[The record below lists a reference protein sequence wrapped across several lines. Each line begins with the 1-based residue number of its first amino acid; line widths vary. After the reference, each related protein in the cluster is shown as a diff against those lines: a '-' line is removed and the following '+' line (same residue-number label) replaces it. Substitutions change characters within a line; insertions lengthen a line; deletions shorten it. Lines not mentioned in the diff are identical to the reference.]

1 MNDATEISAI
11 GKTISLKNAQSL
23 KKAIATIMELLVDTK
38 ALNES
43 EIEELIAIAKKE
55 SVEAGEDP
63 SKLVPEIE
71 HVKEESVAASAPEEV
86 VIPEKTE
93 EPESIELPEEEP
105 EEKPEQVEAPIQAI
119 ASLKEVIERTSW
131 SQRLRTTLDLFHSRF
146 RDLNAVTDERLKKT
160 MNVEPEKR
168 EAEIEAT
175 VADLDAILSSLR
187 RDRPKP
193 TEEWLDH
200 YPMFCSAA
208 EEGGSGQAIAFDF
221 PIEAASEDD
230 PNRHPVQGILFRID
244 EPSEAIPAIGPGLPL
259 LIPREVAESV
269 VNSVSGLPLDAH
281 DNLDQH
287 ANTEIAGVMQ
297 AASIQDND
305 FVVSGLLWPW
315 SQSKKV
321 QAIARDT
328 DKLGMSMNAVAKGVP
343 ALHNGTKVFKIEKLR
358 LLGANILH
366 SAKATYR
373 KTRLISASEFVP
385 DGEDGGVM
393 IPITA
398 SASASGIEP
407 EVNLPEDVPLPASPK
422 PAHPNPRNP
431 KMDDEIKIQLAA
443 LTDSVN
449 TTVKNLGNTV
459 IELNNELESLRG
471 ELQEVRRD
479 YEARQE
485 AIQAAARE
493 KTEQT
498 QMERLSQEIQA
509 AVAKAVNPSGAPS
522 RRTYGIAAAAT
533 TANDKANPERQQYEL
548 QLAALEGQLAAFQ
561 SLPAGQ
567 YDGVKVMQLIDQKN
581 LLQATIARC

>member
-1 MNDATEISAI
+1 MNDATEISAV
-11 GKTISLKNAQSL
+11 GKPISLKNAQSL
-23 KKAIATIMELLVDTK
+23 KKAITTIMELLVDTK
-38 ALNES
+38 ALNK
-43 EIEELIAIAKKE
+43 EELEGLIAIAKKE
-55 SVEAGEDP
+55 SEEPSEVLEAGENP
-63 SKLVPEIE
+63 EELVPEIE
-71 HVKEESVAASAPEEV
+71 QVEEPVAASAPINEPTNSANTPVVEV
-86 VIPEKTE
+86 TTE
-93 EPESIELPEEEP
+93 ENS
-105 EEKPEQVEAPIQAI
+105 KEAPIQAI

-131 SQRLRTTLDLFHSRF
+131 SQRLKATLDLFHVRF
-146 RDLNAVTDERLKKT
+146 RDLSTITDERLKRT
-160 MNVEPEKR
+160 MNVEPEGR

-175 VADLDAILSSLR
+175 VADLDAILASLR

-221 PIEAASEDD
+221 PIEATGEED
-230 PNRHPVQGILFRID
+230 PNRHPVQGVLFRVD

-269 VNSVSGLPLDAH
+269 LNSVSGLPLDAH

-287 ANTEIAGVMQ
+287 ANAEIAGVMQ
-297 AASIQDND
+297 AASIKDND

-328 DKLGMSMNAVAKGVP
+328 DKLGMSMNAIAKGVP

-358 LLGANILH
+358 LLGANILY

-373 KTRLISASEFVP
+373 KTRLISASEFAP
-385 DGEDGGVM
+385 GREDGGE
-393 IPITA
+393 ILTPIAA
-398 SASASGIEP
+398 SASEATPDGSLEDVSSSPEP
-407 EVNLPEDVPLPASPK
+407 ENPPT
-422 PAHPNPRNP
+422 NPRNP
-431 KMDDEIKIQLAA
+431 KMDEEIKLQLSA
-443 LTDSVN
+443 LTESVN

-459 IELNNELESLRG
+459 IELNNELESLRS

-479 YEARQE
+479 YDARQE

-522 RRTYGIAAAAT
+522 RRTYPISAGASVSD
-533 TANDKANPERQQYEL
+533 NGNPERRQYEL
-548 QLAALEGQLAAFQ
+548 QLAELKGELRAAESSGQF
-561 SLPAGQ
+561 
-567 YDGVKVMQLIDQKN
+567 DGVKVMALKDQMNLI
-581 LLQATIARC
+581 QANIARC